1 MKIYGLIKT
10 TLLDYPGKVASTIFL
25 GGCNLR
31 CPFCHNMNL
40 VTGSDKIDPIP
51 IEDVMTHLKTR
62 AGVIDGVCITGGEPT
77 LEPGLVRLIQSIK
90 NLGLLVKLDS
100 NGTKFPV
107 LEDLLS
113 KKLLDYIAIDIKS
126 SFTNYSNVCF
136 SHSETVSEK
145 YIDDIINNV
154 SKTVNMLIGQ
164 NQVPYEFRTTVIKE
178 YHDLNVFEQIGEML
192 ENADSYYLQNF
203 RYSESVPDRHLHGYT
218 KGELQTFA
226 DMLSSKIK
234 YVGIRGVD

>member
-40 VTGSDKIDPIP
+40 VTGINNIDPIP
-51 IEDVMTHLKTR
+51 YEEVMNHLHTR

-77 LEPGLVRLIQSIK
+77 LEPDLVRLIQSIK
-90 NLGLLVKLDS
+90 ELGLLVKLDS
-100 NGTKFPV
+100 NGTRPSV
-107 LEDLLS
+107 LEELLS
-113 KKLLDYIAIDIKS
+113 ESLLDYIAIDIKS

-136 SHSETVSEK
+136 SNDNDFSRK

-154 SKTVNMLIGQ
+154 SHTIHMLISQ
-164 NQVPYEFRTTVIKE
+164 KQVPYEFRTTVIRE
-178 YHDLNVFEQIGEML
+178 YHDLAVFKQIAEML
-192 ENADSYYLQNF
+192 ENADSYYLQNY
-203 RYSESVPDRHLHGYT
+203 RDSEFVPNRNLHGYT

-226 DMLSSKIK
+226 DMLSTKIK
-234 YVGIRGVD
+234 HVGIRGLD